1 MNRDETA
8 SIVAVILLGLALA
21 IGVFRGLWSMTSVL
35 EYMPYFIVGAIL
47 SVFVW
52 GFRER
57 IDAAL
62 NPIKLVVTEPDW
74 GQPVNEL
81 HIRFREG
88 SEKVCKGQFYFVKL
102 INQGRQAVE
111 KLQFFTHEAGMRM
124 VLLTADPTARHCIT
138 ADYKGSRYNFE
149 SALEKDD
156 KLPFIYGLLR
166 SIDSDRAV
174 DEIEELLPDEKHG
187 VTFLLAF
194 ALEGLPVVWLPCNTK
209 RYYNIPC
216 KVPVALQCWG
226 RKLTFRVVAKYEII
240 APTKGQSSFDVKRVE
255 QSKGDS

>member
-1 MNRDETA
+1 MNRRETA
-8 SIVAVILLGLALA
+8 SIVAIILLGLALV

-35 EYMPYFIVGAIL
+35 EYMPYFIVGAML

-52 GFRER
+52 GFRGR
-57 IDAAL
+57 IDEAL

-88 SEKVCKGQFYFVKL
+88 GEKVCKGQFYFVKL
-102 INQGRQAVE
+102 INQGRRAVE
-111 KLQFFTHEAGMRM
+111 KLHFFTHEAGMRM
-124 VLLTADPTARHCIT
+124 VLLTADPTLRQCIT
-138 ADYKGSRYNFE
+138 ADYDGSRHRFE
-149 SALEKDD
+149 SALEREEE
-156 KLPFIYGLLR
+156 LAFYYALVR
-166 SIDSDRAV
+166 DSDRAV
-174 DEIEELLPDEKHG
+174 DEIEELLPDKKHG
-187 VTFLLAF
+187 ITFLLAF

-226 RKLTFRVVAKYEII
+226 RKLTFRVLAKYEVI
-240 APTKGQSSFDVKRVE
+240 APTRGQSSFDVKRVE